1 MLSAADD
8 EAVDAFLTG
17 DLRFNDIP
25 AVVETVIEEHE
36 PAEVTLDSLGE
47 VDGWARAAAV
57 RAIAKRRS
65 RR

>member
-8 EAVDAFLTG
+8 EAVDAFLAG
-17 DLRFNDIP
+17 DLRFTDIP

-36 PAEVTLDSLGE
+36 PIEVSLESIVE
-47 VDGWARAAAV
+47 VDVWARAAAIS
-57 RAIAKRRS
+57 AIAERRS